1 MVSDLLLAG
10 GTLIAPGL
18 PPMVA
23 DVLIEYDDSL
33 TRSGP
38 TIVEV
43 GDLADQE
50 AHETVA
56 AGGLFV
62 IAGEEHR
69 AADGS
74 ARIGPG
80 VPADL
85 VVARDP
91 TGEVVVR
98 RIGRDR

>member
-18 PPMVA
+18 PPTAA
-23 DVLIEYDDSL
+23 DVLIEYDDPL

-43 GDLADQE
+43 GDLADRE
-50 AHETVA
+50 AHGTVA
-56 AGGLFV
+56 ADGLFV
-62 IAGEEHR
+62 VAGEGHR
-69 AADGS
+69 APDGS
-74 ARIGPG
+74 ARIDPG

-85 VVARDP
+85 VVAWDP
-91 TGEVVVR
+91 AGKVTVR
-98 RIGRDR
+98 RIGRD

>member
-23 DVLIEYDDSL
+23 DVLIEYDDPL

-43 GDLADQE
+43 GDLADRE

-56 AGGLFV
+56 ATDSSWSPARG
-62 IAGEEHR
+62 IAPRTGARGSVR
-69 AADGS
+69 AY
-74 ARIGPG
+74 P
-80 VPADL
+80 
-85 VVARDP
+85 P
-91 TGEVVVR
+91 TWCWRGTPPER
-98 RIGRDR
+98 WR